1 MKLRTVSVIAAL
13 AGIFA
18 ATLSAQQVQRTDPV
32 ATTKVETH
40 TYDRDGKKV
49 TERVATTTVRETE
62 TASQPDSYKTAIF
75 VTNRAGKAQDDKVGA
90 LEDYITSRITDQG
103 FTVISRETALNA
115 VGKLDPNAHEND
127 VDAKLAD
134 STSAVRLAQTL
145 GADYLLQVTLSGF
158 DAKQRNIDAYGVKT
172 TSDERT
178 VRVSYKILDG
188 TTGGSLVA
196 DTVKATTTV
205 QQTGTS
211 GEDHSDVLNDLLDE
225 AAQKVAVS
233 LKQKLR
239 RRTLATSP
247 AQELVTVTIR
257 TEAADMMIPDVR
269 INGENTV
276 TISESKFKVIPLSV
290 NVEIDGISVGSA
302 PGEIQTKR
310 GLHKLRVTREGFQ
323 PWERTV
329 NFSNGQTLSVALQ
342 MSEAG
347 YARWKDATGFINEL
361 KNGAKLTDAKVKE
374 LEGKAK
380 MLEQSG
386 IKVDTKEGIKI
397 DSRSLFGDSD
407 DHNLFGK

>member
-13 AGIFA
+13 AGVFTA
-18 ATLSAQQVQRTDPV
+18 ALGAQDVQRSEPV
-32 ATTKVETH
+32 ANTKVETR
-40 TYDRDGKKV
+40 TYERDGKKV

-62 TASQPDSYKTAIF
+62 TVGQPDSYKTAIF

-90 LEDYITSRITDQG
+90 LEDYITSRVTDQG

-115 VGKLDPNAHEND
+115 VSQLDPNAHGNEL
-127 VDAKLAD
+127 DAKLAD

-145 GADYLLQVTLSGF
+145 GADYLLQVSLSGF

-172 TSDERT
+172 TSEERT

-233 LKQKLR
+233 LKQKLH
-239 RRTLATSP
+239 RRTLATSA

-302 PGEIQTKR
+302 PGEIQTRR

-329 NFSNGQTLSVALQ
+329 NFTNGQTLSVALQ

-386 IKVDTKEGIKI
+386 IKVDTKEGIRV

-407 DHNLFGK
+407 RGLFGK